1 MAVMF
6 EQGDLLFLDLRE
18 RYLSEAI
25 ADVTLRQFGVTG
37 PRLSH
42 VGMVFERAGR
52 SLVFESLENV
62 AATPLEEFL
71 ARAKPESR
79 NTRGWHWGTLRPPWR
94 PLIPRALELLLSK
107 LGSAYDLSFRG
118 NGESYYCSRL
128 LAEALR
134 DANGGKEVFEYRPMY
149 FGDPND
155 PNDASWK
162 IWTEHFRSRG
172 ETVPVGKPGISPLGI
187 YLSDRIERLR

>member
-25 ADVTLRQFGVTG
+25 ADVTLRQFGVPG

-42 VGMVFERAGR
+42 VGMVFERAGKH
-52 SLVFESLENV
+52 LVFESLENV

-71 ARAKPESR
+71 SLAKPES
-79 NTRGWHWGTLRPPWR
+79 NPPRGWHWGTLRKPWR
-94 PLIPRALELLLSK
+94 PLIPRAVELLIAK

-118 NGESYYCSRL
+118 EGENYYCSHL
-128 LAEALR
+128 LAEALKE
-134 DANGGKEVFEYRPMY
+134 ANGGQEVFEYKPMY
-149 FGDPND
+149 FGDPDD
-155 PNDASWK
+155 PYDASWK
-162 IWTEHFRSRG
+162 VWSDHFRSRG
-172 ETVPVGKPGISPLGI
+172 EEVPIGKPGISPLGI
-187 YLSDRIERLR
+187 YLSDRIEQLR